1 MAGLLKNASELI
13 QSEGFTGAHSLI
25 FLIRYAFLA
34 ENKTLMKLV
43 GNTLEGMSGLEES
56 ASLVYAYAEYYKA
69 EKADFCPPAIS
80 FLIPRCRDDDPML
93 LAALAKAAN
102 VTGDER
108 FLQLALIK
116 ADELAEPELK
126 DAPFAAL
133 GFLELYRLTG
143 DGSWLDQAAGLGE
156 QIKANFSELFDPAA
170 AYDLQQPSP
179 NSATALLYDE
189 LSRLTRDQQWH
200 SAREVQ
206 NHLIALLADRY
217 PTRVAFGLCALL
229 ADEFEAKTVV
239 CMFPGEEVPPEVRAL
254 QAYYSPLT
262 EFITVPAETER
273 TRYYLLKDGELEE
286 LKGV

>member
-56 ASLVYAYAEYYKA
+56 ASLVYAYAEYFKA

-93 LAALAKAAN
+93 LPALAKAAN

-116 ADELAEPELK
+116 ADELSEPELK

-156 QIKANFSELFDPAA
+156 QIKANFRELFDPAA

-189 LSRLTRDQQWH
+189 LSRLTRDQQWR

>member
-108 FLQLALIK
+108 FLQLALMK
-116 ADELAEPELK
+116 ADELTEPELK

-143 DGSWLDQAAGLGE
+143 DGNWLDQAAGLGE
-156 QIKANFSELFDPAA
+156 HIKENFRELFDPSA

-179 NSATALLYDE
+179 NSATAVLYDE
-189 LSRLTRDQQWH
+189 LSRLTRDQQWR

-206 NHLIALLADRY
+206 NHLISLLADKY

-239 CMFPGEEVPPEVRAL
+239 CMFPGDVIPSEVRAL

>member
-56 ASLVYAYAEYYKA
+56 ASLVYAYAEYYQA
-69 EKADFCPPAIS
+69 EKADFCLPAIS

-108 FLQLALIK
+108 YLQLALMK
-116 ADELAEPELK
+116 ADELFEPELK

-133 GFLELYRLTG
+133 GFLELYRLSG

-156 QIKANFSELFDPAA
+156 LVKENFRELFDPSA

-189 LSRLTRDQQWH
+189 LSRLTRDRQWH

-206 NHLIALLADRY
+206 NHLVRLLADKY

-239 CMFPGEEVPPEVRAL
+239 CMIPGDAVPPEVRAL

-262 EFITVPAETER
+262 EFIIVPAETEK

-286 LKGV
+286 LKGI

>member
-25 FLIRYAFLA
+25 FLIRYAYLS
-34 ENKTLMKLV
+34 ENKALIKLV
-43 GNTLEGMSGLEES
+43 GNTLEGLSGMEES

-80 FLIPRCRDDDPML
+80 FLISRCRDDDPML
-93 LAALAKAAN
+93 LPALAKAAN

-108 FLQLALIK
+108 ILQLALIK
-116 ADELAEPELK
+116 ADELYEPELK
-126 DAPFAAL
+126 EAPFAAL

-143 DGSWLDQAAGLGE
+143 DGAWLDQAAVLGE
-156 QIKANFSELFDPAA
+156 QIRENFRELFNPSE
-170 AYDLQQPSP
+170 AYDMQQPSV
-179 NSATALLYDE
+179 NSAVALLYDE
-189 LSRLTRDQQWH
+189 LSRLTRDQQWR

-206 NHLIALLADRY
+206 NHLIRLLADKY
-217 PTRVAFGLCALL
+217 PTRVAFGLLALL

-239 CMFPGEEVPPEVRAL
+239 CMFPGDEIPPEVRAL

-262 EFITVPAETER
+262 EFVAVPAETEK

-286 LKGV
+286 LKGI

>member
-1 MAGLLKNASELI
+1 MAELLKNASELI

-34 ENKTLMKLV
+34 GNKTLMKLV
-43 GNTLEGMSGLEES
+43 GNTLEGMNSLEES
-56 ASLVYAYAEYYKA
+56 ASLVYVYAEYYQA
-69 EKADFCPPAIS
+69 EKAAFCPPAIS
-80 FLIPRCRDDDPML
+80 FLIPRCREDDPML
-93 LAALAKAAN
+93 LPALAKAAN

-116 ADELAEPELK
+116 ADELSEPDLK
-126 DAPFAAL
+126 EAPFAAL

-143 DGSWLDQAAGLGE
+143 SGTWLDQAAGLGK
-156 QIKANFSELFDPAA
+156 QIRENFRELFNPSE
-170 AYDLQQPSP
+170 AYDLQAPSP
-179 NSATALLYDE
+179 SSATALLYDE
-189 LSRLTRDQQWH
+189 LSRLTRDEQWR

-206 NHLIALLADRY
+206 NHLIRLLADKY

-229 ADEFEAKTVV
+229 ADEFDAKTIV
-239 CMFPGEEVPPEVRAL
+239 CMFPGDEVPSEVRAL

-286 LKGV
+286 LKGI

>member
-1 MAGLLKNASELI
+1 MADLLKNASELI

-34 ENKTLMKLV
+34 ENKTLMRLV
-43 GNTLEGMSGLEES
+43 GNTLEGLSGLEES
-56 ASLVYAYAEYYKA
+56 ASLVYAYVEYFQA

-80 FLIPRCRDDDPML
+80 FLIPRCREDDPML
-93 LAALAKAAN
+93 LPALAKAAN
-102 VTGDER
+102 ATGDER
-108 FLQLALIK
+108 YVHLALIK

-143 DGSWLDQAAGLGE
+143 DGSWLDQAAGLAE
-156 QIKANFSELFDPAA
+156 RIRENFRELFDPSA

-179 NSATALLYDE
+179 NSAVALLYDE
-189 LSRLTRDQQWH
+189 LSRLTRGQQWR

-206 NHLIALLADRY
+206 NRLISLLADKY

-239 CMFPGEEVPPEVRAL
+239 CMFPGDELPAEVRAL

-262 EFITVPAETER
+262 EFITVPADTER